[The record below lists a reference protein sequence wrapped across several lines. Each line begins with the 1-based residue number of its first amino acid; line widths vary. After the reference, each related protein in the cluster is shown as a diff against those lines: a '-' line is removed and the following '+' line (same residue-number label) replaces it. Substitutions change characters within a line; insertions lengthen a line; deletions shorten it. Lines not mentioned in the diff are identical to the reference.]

1 MFDDARTG
9 DRSVFGHVTDD
20 ERRAART
27 FGKLDQRLR
36 AIANLAEAAGVRL
49 RRGQPRRLDR
59 IDDEYL
65 GGRDSSRSSTV
76 RRLVCANSAIGASIC
91 KRLARN
97 LTCAADSSPQTYATR
112 AVLAQPCGEL
122 QQQGGFSG
130 SRRPADQ
137 RDARRYDSAAQGCIE
152 LGQAGAH
159 PLDVRFVD
167 VSEHHGFAVGDCP
180 GRRGARGGHQKRAF
194 VERVPGVAGRASPQP
209 ARRFESARGTRVHRS
224 GLGHRPDV
232 LQRTRNNRP
241 VPGHHPLQIA
251 IDGPA
256 ASGKTTVA
264 RLLAQRL
271 GVPYLDTG
279 AMYRALAYLAV
290 RTRTDADNA
299 AALVRLAA
307 AHPLD
312 VLVSEDASAFVIR
325 AGEETLDDAV
335 LQSNEV
341 TAVVSTVAA
350 HAAVRELMVAA
361 QRRAAE
367 NADVVMAGRD
377 IGTVVLPHA
386 PVKIF
391 LTASVAARVAR
402 RRAQLELAGVPG
414 DVHQL
419 STEIEERD
427 RLDRERAVS
436 PLVPADDASILDSS
450 DLTADE
456 VVEQIC
462 SAARAAGYAR

>member
-1 MFDDARTG
+1 MIMARRCWSILLASRRGVPYAASPTSAWTSTNTGREPTIDATTHDPGASLRRERKNRADGLAISSSPVERIAKTQISSIDPKRFLYARKMRTSPLASPSKYNTVSTRCSTMRG
-9 DRSVFGHVTDD
+9 PAIEPSFVTWPTMNVALC
-20 ERRAART
+20 RPRT

-65 GGRDSSRSSTV
+65 GRTRFEPVEYRAKIGLREQRDRSVDLQTARSQLDLRGRLFAANV
-76 RRLVCANSAIGASIC
+76 R
-91 KRLARN
+91 
-97 LTCAADSSPQTYATR
+97 DR

-122 QQQGGFSG
+122 QQQRGFSG

-167 VSEHHGFAVGDCP
+167 VSEHYGFAVGDCP
-180 GRRGARGGHQKRAF
+180 GRCSSRGGNQEGAL

-241 VPGHHPLQIA
+241 VPGLHPLQIA

-256 ASGKTTVA
+256 ASGKTTVG

-312 VLVSEDASAFVIR
+312 VVVSEDASAFVIR
-325 AGEETLDDAV
+325 AGDETLDDAV

-350 HAAVRELMVAA
+350 HAAVR
-361 QRRAAE
+361 
-367 NADVVMAGRD
+367 
-377 IGTVVLPHA
+377 
-386 PVKIF
+386 
-391 LTASVAARVAR
+391 
-402 RRAQLELAGVPG
+402 
-414 DVHQL
+414 
-419 STEIEERD
+419 
-427 RLDRERAVS
+427 
-436 PLVPADDASILDSS
+436 
-450 DLTADE
+450 
-456 VVEQIC
+456 
-462 SAARAAGYAR
+462 